1 MNEQLQFESDKMIK
15 FENNFFEKF
24 NAIQKSN
31 ILEFKEMRGLFFKKE
46 LAIERIENEIIDIR
60 YIQKSFQSSSHIN
73 LESTMKMQDRINLLE
88 YEKVDLNVY

>member
-1 MNEQLQFESDKMIK
+1 MIK

-60 YIQKSFQSSSHIN
+60 YI
-73 LESTMKMQDRINLLE
+73 
-88 YEKVDLNVY
+88 